1 MMEPNV
7 TYLEINSLDIWEF
20 ERDLFFSDNGSIK
33 RVENVESK
41 LIDLII
47 RCHDRQIKDKNNQK
61 IESITDLKKLDSG
74 DHSSGY
80 YERYVRNWRTGLG
93 DKRERIAISIFQMQ
107 DAFYSLYQNIDVELS
122 EETFDYWFTL
132 KLSQFDF
139 GVKHIADFLDY
150 QLKTTFNS
158 DVKKFHEFLDLL
170 LLQYSNDILSDRVR
184 EVLGKWKNIE
194 PPNNAVDS
202 SSTPELSEIER
213 EYVGDFRTF
222 VMKKVDSDL
231 RYFKREENET
241 ALNAFWNEL
250 IHGGFIQKP
259 SIEHLEAIFKPGKIK
274 KENRLIW
281 KRSIKTLSE
290 FVKKIME
297 TNTIVELDG
306 VDHWLV
312 TIDCFVL
319 RNSKE
324 IKFESIYKPQNEAS
338 KLKGEIESI
347 VEEFISNL
355 E

>member
-1 MMEPNV
+1 MEPNV

-213 EYVGDFRTF
+213 EYVGDF
-222 VMKKVDSDL
+222 
-231 RYFKREENET
+231 
-241 ALNAFWNEL
+241 
-250 IHGGFIQKP
+250 
-259 SIEHLEAIFKPGKIK
+259 
-274 KENRLIW
+274 
-281 KRSIKTLSE
+281 
-290 FVKKIME
+290 
-297 TNTIVELDG
+297 
-306 VDHWLV
+306 
-312 TIDCFVL
+312 
-319 RNSKE
+319 
-324 IKFESIYKPQNEAS
+324 
-338 KLKGEIESI
+338 
-347 VEEFISNL
+347 
-355 E
+355 